1 MNDLSNISLASSAS
15 AASGLDRIG
24 AVDAMRKRLL
34 SRVDLADADYASVV
48 ENKLELEA
56 LDAFGAQL
64 QGASELESV
73 SWLIRR
79 VAQLEARVNAL
90 TLTLGRWETN
100 REPPPTEPE
109 RHVVEMDEN
118 VVQEGFHYVERIQ
131 GDVCFRWIG
140 PAPKARV
147 YLPKIRLPLELT
159 LVAPA
164 AYRGVQFEAARVA
177 FNDGAWT
184 PVIVERAEGSAA
196 LRCRPESGPS
206 RDGLLHFVDIDCGA
220 TFRPA
225 DEGASDVRKIG
236 LALSRIEMV
245 SL

>member
-1 MNDLSNISLASSAS
+1 MNDLSNIRIASHGSPTN
-15 AASGLDRIG
+15 GLDMIG

-34 SRVDLADADYASVV
+34 SRVDLADADYASLV

-56 LDAFGAQL
+56 LDRFGAQL
-64 QGASELESV
+64 KGASDLESV

-90 TLTLGRWETN
+90 TLTLGRWEAD
-100 REPPPTEPE
+100 REPPQPEPQ
-109 RHVVEMDEN
+109 RHVVKMDQS
-118 VVQEGFHYVERIQ
+118 VVQEGFHYVERMQ

-147 YLPKIRLPLELT
+147 YLPKIRMPLELT
-159 LVAPA
+159 LVVASS
-164 AYRGVQFEAARVA
+164 YKGVQPEAARVA
-177 FNDGAWT
+177 FNDGPWT
-184 PVIVERAEGSAA
+184 PVTAERVEGSTV
-196 LRCRPESGPS
+196 LRCRPPSGPS
-206 RDGLLHFVDIDCGA
+206 RDGLVHFVDIDCGA

-225 DEGASDVRKIG
+225 DDGASDVRKIG